1 LLDTAVHSATEALA
15 LIVDDPDLE
24 AVFARIRLFL
34 DGDQLTPERLGVA
47 AGWDRDRL
55 LAVHKHAVSAVPD
68 VLADTVKNAATEAL
82 ALIVDDP
89 DLEAVFARIRLFLD
103 GDQLGSGLDASRLVL
118 EVTETVLLSD
128 VIVAADHLRRLREC
142 GRLAA
147 LTLAEIRR
155 LLNLIH
161 HGGHAITQGLHWSTW
176 RRWHQAQARRA
187 HVRRHMRLQ
196 ALLI

>member
-1 LLDTAVHSATEALA
+1 MLDTAVHS
-15 LIVDDPDLE
+15 
-24 AVFARIRLFL
+24 
-34 DGDQLTPERLGVA
+34 
-47 AGWDRDRL
+47 
-55 LAVHKHAVSAVPD
+55 
-68 VLADTVKNAATEAL
+68 ATEAL

-147 LTLAEIRR
+147 PSPKSVDSSI
-155 LLNLIH
+155 
-161 HGGHAITQGLHWSTW
+161 
-176 RRWHQAQARRA
+176 
-187 HVRRHMRLQ
+187 
-196 ALLI
+196 